1 MVKHKTSPAFS
12 LTLTLLLSQLPHVN
26 SASAT
31 VTAKRKPSCLTCSVA
46 RDAHSS
52 PGDLTT
58 LGRRTQPLPLKPV
71 QRSLFDVSRVN
82 FVSAATG
89 GLAFAVA
96 DLELGG
102 ALPILFQRVYDGARR
117 DEDTGL
123 GVGWSFVF
131 DDLIRMDGDSA
142 TLTTGTGSRL
152 AFRRADQSQHFTLRD
167 DEPGAHQSFDLAG
180 DGTINEQAAGLTRT
194 YKKIGASYRL
204 AQIADPNGNAVNI
217 AFNSRGN
224 AASITS
230 GSATIAL
237 QWSDA
242 KDSRLLSVSDSA
254 GRRISF
260 KQDGRRL
267 RAVTDSAG
275 AEWTYKYAAD
285 RLTEAADP
293 LGRVLLRA
301 RYDKAGRAVEA
312 GDAAGTYSFD
322 YDSTDA
328 TVSPRTVVTDP
339 VGAQTIFT
347 HTSNGALSE
356 ASDEEGRLALIEYNA
371 SNRPART
378 IDATGNETRFSYD
391 AQNRLLRQTASDGA
405 EMTHV
410 YDEQGHLIS
419 TTDGFERTDYVLDAR
434 GNTVSARNVDP
445 AQSYDVTRDARG
457 RATSI
462 TSKAGR
468 TVKLEHDADGN
479 ETAIAYS
486 DAGRFE
492 RNFDAA
498 GRKVSER
505 LPSGLTTRYKYDKRG
520 GVSEQ
525 SDDNGR
531 SLRVERDASGAV
543 TGLIT
548 GGGSFVRAERDATG
562 RIVALTNSA
571 GKTRR
576 FAYDAR
582 GSLTDYVDARGRSRK
597 MRYDHYGRLQS
608 VTDSDGVSSL
618 YDYDRAGRLV
628 AVRRAD
634 RKEANSFLSLPAR
647 YNPALPLPALAQGV
661 DCFFGGD
668 GFGGGGGGDMISIG
682 SDPFDPKNCG
692 DPFGGFGAGSGGG
705 GGVLLGG
712 GGFDS
717 IDGESRGT
725 CYDCQKRELDIC
737 RLQLEAELKTIL
749 AGSMGFD
756 AGCLSLIALPS
767 RYFTCL
773 FTAASSNWLL
783 NDAARAKAEACKL
796 AMPSKCKAEC
806 PGLIFP

>member
-31 VTAKRKPSCLTCSVA
+31 VTAERKPSCLTCSAA

-71 QRSLFDVSRVN
+71 QRSVFEGLRVN

-89 GLAFAVA
+89 GLAFAVT

-117 DEDTGL
+117 EEDTGL

-131 DDLIRMDGDSA
+131 DDRIRIDGDSA
-142 TLTTGTGSRL
+142 TLLTGTGSRL
-152 AFRRADQSQHFTLRD
+152 VFRRAAQSQHFVLRD
-167 DEPGAHQSFDLAG
+167 DEPGAHQSFDLID

-194 YKKIGASYRL
+194 YKRIGATYRL
-204 AQIADPNGNAVNI
+204 TQIADPNGNAVNI
-217 AFNSRGN
+217 TFNPRGLI
-224 AASITS
+224 ASII
-230 GSATIAL
+230 GGAATIAL

-267 RAVTDSAG
+267 RAVTDNAG
-275 AEWTYKYAAD
+275 ARWTYNYEAD

-293 LGRVLLRA
+293 LGRILLRA
-301 RYDKAGRAVEA
+301 RYDKADRAVES

-322 YDSTDA
+322 YGSTEA
-328 TVSPRTVVTDP
+328 TVSPRTLVTDP
-339 VGAQTIFT
+339 AGAMTVFT
-347 HTSNGALSE
+347 HTAKGALSE

-371 SNRPART
+371 SNRPT
-378 IDATGNETRFSYD
+378 HTLDATGNETRFTYD
-391 AQNRLLRQTASDGA
+391 AQNRLLRQTSSDGVGK
-405 EMTHV
+405 THT
-410 YDEQGHLIS
+410 YDEQGHLTS
-419 TTDGFERTDYVLDAR
+419 TTDGLERTDYVLDAR
-434 GNTVSARNVDP
+434 GNTLSARSTDP
-445 AQSYDVTRDARG
+445 AQSYDVVRDARG

-462 TSKAGR
+462 SSKAGR
-468 TVKLEHDADGN
+468 TVKLEHDANGN
-479 ETAIAYS
+479 ETAIVYS

-492 RNFDAA
+492 RSFDGA

-505 LPSGLTTRYKYDKRG
+505 VPSGLTTHYQYDVRG
-520 GVSEQ
+520 NVSEQ
-525 SDDNGR
+525 RDDNGR
-531 SLRVERDASGAV
+531 SIRAERDASGAL

-562 RIVALTNSA
+562 RIVALTNTS

-582 GSLTDYVDARGRSRK
+582 GSLVGYTDARGRHSTFS
-597 MRYDHYGRLQS
+597 YDRRGRLRS
-608 VTDSDGVSSL
+608 GTDSEG
-618 YDYDRAGRLV
+618 
-628 AVRRAD
+628 VRRVEPAKNAA
-634 RKEANSFLSLPAR
+634 RFLRASLTTLTPFSAS
-647 YNPALPLPALAQGV
+647 LAQDMFSCTFG
-661 DCFFGGD
+661 GGD
-668 GFGGGGGGDMISIG
+668 GWFEGDTFAQDFGMGCT
-682 SDPFDPKNCG
+682 DPFKGFGDPFG
-692 DPFGGFGAGSGGG
+692 DPFGGDLYTI
-705 GGVLLGG
+705 GV
-712 GGFDS
+712 
-717 IDGESRGT
+717 ESRGT
-725 CYDCQKRELDIC
+725 CYDCQRRELDIC

-749 AGSMGFD
+749 AGSMGLD
-756 AGCLSLIALPS
+756 AGCLSLIAFPP

-773 FTAASSNWLL
+773 FTAASSNWLV
-783 NDAARAKAEACKL
+783 NDSARAKAEACKL
-796 AMPSKCKAEC
+796 AMPGKCKAEC